1 MIPFTQYFGKAKSMR
16 IKIRSEAETEG
27 RGQITKGPEKTFG
40 GDGNIPH
47 VVVVILYGLIRTP
60 RIVYLYKIHFILC
73 KL

>member
-40 GDGNIPH
+40 GDENIPH
-47 VVVVILYGLIRTP
+47 FYCGSGY
-60 RIVYLYKIHFILC
+60 IVWLN
-73 KL
+73 